1 MAVELRS
8 LRITSDFDA
17 GRYVAG
23 MNQKVSA
30 DNAGTQS
37 SKAVGAAIDGLK
49 IKVSSA
55 IPLIERMSRT
65 YIDGYGSAARFNTEL
80 MKLARSQDTSAAS
93 VEHLELIYGGL
104 QKKFGLVADAS
115 ELAVRGYGKLA
126 AAIDNVN
133 SRINAQGDA
142 TAITALTAR
151 VEQLRS
157 QFDPTYV
164 AAQRLT
170 AELNDLAE
178 AERLGVQ
185 ISGGYERALENIM
198 AKHDAVA
205 ASAKRQREEYA
216 RLAQEAREAQA
227 ADRAQA
233 DINQRLGVG
242 SSNDNSAAQSAAA
255 FTRQFEIAR
264 MRAEQEASNFAS
276 DLNSRFFSGAGT
288 SARDSASV
296 FSDQFAQQDELDRL
310 RRQQQGAAFTS
321 DLNNRL
327 GLNGF
332 GTSARSSASAF
343 EEAAK
348 SAEDLDRKVSLLRAQ
363 IDPLGAAQNRLNAE
377 LAEYD
382 ALAQRNA
389 ISTTELAQAQALAR
403 ARYSNTADDMQRQ
416 EKRGVGGL
424 PSYQLTNLMYQGTD
438 VVQSLALGMPIQ
450 QVFLQQGPQIA
461 QIFAANS
468 AATKGFISSLGLTT
482 VAIGGVTAAIAL
494 GAKSFNDY
502 LVSVKAV
509 DAAAA
514 GVGRS
519 TAGSASEMEVAAV
532 AGAAAADISIKS
544 ARAMEVQFLR
554 TGKIGSQ
561 YFEDLIGLSKDF
573 AATIGIDPTESGGKL
588 AEMFADPAKAAQQL
602 YRQYGLLDA
611 STADYVQRLI
621 AQNRASEAQSV
632 LLGAL
637 PQRLANAAEAT
648 TALGR
653 AWDGVASSASNAWDW
668 MGRAVDRAV
677 SGPSAEE
684 RIQQLQRTL
693 ALPRVRGREN
703 LEAELND
710 LMEQARRREQLAAA
724 QAKEQ
729 ADGRLA
735 APALDI
741 ASGSAATASARQRR
755 ELSDQVS
762 SLTRGLTAGGLNDDQ
777 RKDLNVTL
785 DATTRALNTLIP
797 AQVKAQQL
805 AEIDIR
811 IANERNPLLR
821 ANLAAERERIQLAGE
836 VISTAEAE
844 NRIAL
849 ARNQII
855 QETIA
860 SSATQA
866 SDLRIEAEARQRL
879 NAQVAAGSITAG
891 DANRLLQEELA
902 LRPLIAAA
910 AAAEGAEKER
920 LNQIIAD
927 LRSGYAALAAEEK
940 RATAQGIIQEQSNR
954 LEMLRAEIDL
964 VGKTTAER
972 EKYIAALEAE
982 QQIRREGLS
991 GTDADRIRQQA
1002 AELATLRA
1010 SLNRAN
1016 FNDDLSFD
1024 ERQFTRTSRDQQIA
1038 SQLRGAGLAEDLN
1051 SSEANRM
1058 RGLARR
1064 QEIKE
1069 GITGF
1074 AADFRDALL
1083 ANGGNIG
1090 KAFGES
1096 LSRAMLN
1103 ASTKAWDSFFEQAAS
1118 LITTA
1123 LFGGKGSAAATS
1135 ITGGVAASAASAVTG
1150 VANDKKVTRAPL
1162 ADIANTDVAS
1172 YIAKA
1177 ASQRGIDPNVAL
1189 NVAKS
1194 EGGLKSWNLQST
1206 YMKNGVQE
1214 PSFGPYQLY
1223 MGGGLGNAFQKK
1235 TGLDPRLA
1243 ANGPAGVDFALDHA
1257 SKNGWGAW
1265 YGAGKAGISNWQG
1278 IGVGGS
1284 NTAVDAVGKLAESA
1298 KAATSGLN
1306 ALGSGVGKLGQSLST
1321 SFFPSAPAAPS
1332 GGGGGGLF
1340 SWLGGLFGG
1349 GKQWNLAKSGA
1360 ITGLFSDGGY
1370 TGPGGVYEPRGV
1382 VHAGEVVWSQRDVAR
1397 AGGVNVV
1404 EGMRRGL
1411 RGYSDGGTPDTF
1423 RPVVRWGQ
1431 LPAANGNAASDRGA
1445 RGSRRGEVLQVVI
1458 QGANGDEHVKKLVEQ
1473 GVAGALQAQ
1482 QIEADR
1488 GGFASTQQNYLRR
1501 KG

>member
-126 AAIDNVN
+126 TAIDNVN

-242 SSNDNSAAQSAAA
+242 SANDNSAAQSAAV

-296 FSDQFAQQDELDRL
+296 FSDQFARQDELDRL

-321 DLNNRL
+321 DLNSRL

-348 SAEDLDRKVSLLRAQ
+348 SAEELDRKVSILRAQ

-482 VAIGGVTAAIAL
+482 VAIGGVVTAIGL

-509 DAAAA
+509 ETAAA
-514 GVGRS
+514 GVGRA
-519 TAGSASEMEVAAV
+519 TAGSASEMEAAAR
-532 AGAAAADISIKS
+532 AGADAADISIKS
-544 ARAMEVQFLR
+544 ARVMETQFLR
-554 TGKIGSQ
+554 TGRIGSQ
-561 YFEDLIGLSKDF
+561 YFEQLIGLSKNF
-573 AATIGIDPTESGGKL
+573 AATIGIDASTSGEKL
-588 AEMFADPAKAAQQL
+588 AEMFSDPAKAAEQL
-602 YRQYGLLDA
+602 YRQYGLLDG
-611 STADYVQRLI
+611 STADYVQRLM
-621 AQNRASEAQSV
+621 AQNRASDAQAI
-632 LLGAL
+632 LLNAL
-637 PQRLANAAEAT
+637 PQRLVNAAEAT

-668 MGRAVDRAV
+668 MGGAVDRAV
-677 SGPSAEE
+677 SGPSSED

-693 ALPRVRGREN
+693 ALPRVRGRED
-703 LEAELND
+703 LEAELNE
-710 LMEQARRREQLAAA
+710 LMERSRRQQQLAAA
-724 QAKEQ
+724 QSKQQ
-729 ADGRLA
+729 ADAMLA
-735 APALDI
+735 APALDL
-741 ASGSAATASARQRR
+741 ASGSAATAAARRRR
-755 ELSDQVS
+755 ELSDQSS
-762 SLTRGLTAGGLNDDQ
+762 SLSRGLSAGGLNDDQ
-777 RKDLNVTL
+777 RRDVGATL

-797 AQVKAQQL
+797 AQEKAQRL
-805 AEIDIR
+805 SEIDIR

-821 ANLAAERERIQLAGE
+821 ANLAAERERIQLSGE
-836 VISTAEAE
+836 VITAAEAE
-844 NRIAL
+844 SKIAA
-849 ARNQII
+849 ARNEVLQD
-855 QETIA
+855 TIA
-860 SSATQA
+860 SAATDAEQM
-866 SDLRIEAEARQRL
+866 RTEAALRQRL
-879 NAQVAAGSITAG
+879 NTLVASGTITSS
-891 DANRLLQEELA
+891 DANRLLREEVT

-910 AAAEGAEKER
+910 ASAEGAEKER
-920 LNQIIAD
+920 LNKVIAE
-927 LRSGYAALAAEEK
+927 LRTGYAALATEEK
-940 RATAQGIIQEQSNR
+940 RASFNDFIRGQSENLEQLR
-954 LEMLRAEIDL
+954 LEKSLIGESAKVRGE
-964 VGKTTAER
+964 
-972 EKYIAALEAE
+972 ALALLTAE
-982 QQIRREGLS
+982 QQIRNMG
-991 GTDADRIRQQA
+991 IA
-1002 AELATLRA
+1002 AT
-1010 SLNRAN
+1010 
-1016 FNDDLSFD
+1016 
-1024 ERQFTRTSRDQQIA
+1024 
-1038 SQLRGAGLAEDLN
+1038 
-1051 SSEANRM
+1051 SSEAEQIRN
-1058 RGLARR
+1058 LALEQANLTREIER
-1064 QEIKE
+1064 QEQAWDRVRQAGENAIDGVFDNLFSGDWKGALESLGKE
-1069 GITGF
+1069 V
-1074 AADFRDALL
+1074 ADMFSELTFKNPLKNAIFGTNYGTIFDVNGWPGGKSDASSLVGQAL
-1083 ANGGNIG
+1083 GKSVGTMTVSAGVVMLNGGVTG
-1090 KAFGES
+1090 GVGSALSS
-1096 LSRAMLN
+1096 LSG
-1103 ASTKAWDSFFEQAAS
+1103 SGGAANS
-1118 LITTA
+1118 NILT
-1123 LFGGKGSAAATS
+1123 GSIAQYAAATKAIES
-1135 ITGGVAASAASAVTG
+1135 GGNYSALGPLTASGDRAYGAYQVMG
-1150 VANDKKVTRAPL
+1150 ANIPSWTKNTLGQSMTPKQFL
-1162 ADIANTDVAS
+1162 ADNSAQDAVFAKYFGGYANKYGASGAAQAWFGGEGSVGKGGAGTDILGTSGNS
-1172 YIAKA
+1172 YVEKFNTQLGRL
-1177 ASQRGIDPNVAL
+1177 SDTTLQTTSNVGTL
-1189 NVAKS
+1189 GK
-1194 EGGLKSWNLQST
+1194 GLST
-1206 YMKNGVQE
+1206 ATNGLAQ
-1214 PSFGPYQLY
+1214 FGS
-1223 MGGGLGNAFQKK
+1223 GLGSF
-1235 TGLDPRLA
+1235 
-1243 ANGPAGVDFALDHA
+1243 
-1257 SKNGWGAW
+1257 
-1265 YGAGKAGISNWQG
+1265 
-1278 IGVGGS
+1278 
-1284 NTAVDAVGKLAESA
+1284 
-1298 KAATSGLN
+1298 
-1306 ALGSGVGKLGQSLST
+1306 GQSLS
-1321 SFFPSAPAAPS
+1321 SALS
-1332 GGGGGGLF
+1332 GG
-1340 SWLGGLFGG
+1340 
-1349 GKQWNLAKSGA
+1349 N
-1360 ITGLFSDGGY
+1360 TGLASLLGSFTTAGINAFNVSGQFRNAVLSGSSGLWSDGGY
-1370 TGPGGVYEPRGV
+1370 TGAGGVDEPAGIVHRG
-1382 VHAGEVVWSQRDVAR
+1382 EIVWSQADIAR
-1397 AGGVNVV
+1397 AGGIHVV
-1404 EGMRRGL
+1404 EGMRRGF
-1411 RGYSDGGTPDTF
+1411 RGYAEGGL
-1423 RPVVRWGQ
+1423 VR
-1431 LPAANGNAASDRGA
+1431 GNT
-1445 RGSRRGEVLQVVI
+1445 
-1458 QGANGDEHVKKLVEQ
+1458 
-1473 GVAGALQAQ
+1473 AGAIANMSSGL
-1482 QIEADR
+1482 R
-1488 GGFASTQQNYLRR
+1488 GGFANDNGSSGAVKGRGPIPINITVRVDGARGDREIEELVQQGVSEGVRSGLEQYDRDLPDRLEGIYADPRLR
-1501 KG
+1501 